1 MANNFDLELKEIQ
14 LQNEKLSRS
23 VTEILK
29 FLEHPEERKAMD
41 KEFYTIEDCALLKGG
56 AALNT
61 FKANRFYLPGCGN
74 PKFDCYVAGKLCF
87 QKKEVLKWLKYSDA
101 DYAEYAKECG
111 IPVVPEKYERMARRA
126 RGELACAG

>member
-74 PKFDCYVAGKLCF
+74 PSMTAMLQENFVSKKRKFLNG
-87 QKKEVLKWLKYSDA
+87 
-101 DYAEYAKECG
+101 
-111 IPVVPEKYERMARRA
+111 
-126 RGELACAG
+126 